1 MSSTQRKHVFIW
13 VNSFSA
19 WNVLNPD
26 QVVCMDYWKVGP
38 KCNLNKNYSLGY
50 DKITDAYVKGAFP
63 LWLLSNSTADKYEV
77 VNSSSS
83 WQQFFLSKECWQVK
97 YQHMEYEVWI
107 SRLINI
113 YVSLYQYNLYRERQ
127 R

>member
-26 QVVCMDYWKVGP
+26 QVVCMDYWKVGR

-83 WQQFFLSKECWQVK
+83 WQQFF
-97 YQHMEYEVWI
+97 YQ
-107 SRLINI
+107 RNADK
-113 YVSLYQYNLYRERQ
+113 
-127 R
+127 